1 MNRPRAERAA
11 SRLAEHLIGLAC
23 RSLPGDMR
31 DERYRE
37 WVAELPAIA
46 GDPGIRFVLWR
57 AVRALSYAAGTYRS
71 ARHLRR
77 AAGTRRNSEV
87 RAASG
92 SAGWAS
98 RSRRRRLTM
107 PAAPDG
113 VRPAIAAVLI
123 LLCLAVLFASYPPSR
138 SWAYL
143 IVPASVAVEALAL
156 VAIVR
161 FVRWVRRGSD
171 RAPHS

>member
-1 MNRPRAERAA
+1 VTSPRVERAA
-11 SRLAEHLIGLAC
+11 SRLAGHLIALAC

-37 WVAELPAIA
+37 WAAELPAIA
-46 GDPGIRFVLWR
+46 GDPDIGFALRR
-57 AVRALSYAAGTYRS
+57 AFRALRYAAGTYRS

-77 AAGTRRNSEV
+77 AAGTAPNRGV

-98 RSRRRRLTM
+98 RSRRRGLTM
-107 PAAPDG
+107 PGLPDG
-113 VRPAIAAVLI
+113 VRPALAA
-123 LLCLAVLFASYPPSR
+123 LLTLLSLAVLLAAYPPSR
-138 SWAYL
+138 SWPYL
-143 IVPASVAVEALAL
+143 IVSASVAVEGLAL

-161 FVRWVRRGSD
+161 FVRWVRRGS
-171 RAPHS
+171 RGTPP